1 LAVTATNILFE
12 FDVVSLNKPAEQI
25 ARSGKQAEAKQ
36 RENSGLDPVLAKL
49 SSEITKKLFVN

>member
-1 LAVTATNILFE
+1 LFE
-12 FDVVSLNKPAEQI
+12 FDVVNLNKPAEQI
-25 ARSGKQAEAKQ
+25 AKSGKQAEAKQ